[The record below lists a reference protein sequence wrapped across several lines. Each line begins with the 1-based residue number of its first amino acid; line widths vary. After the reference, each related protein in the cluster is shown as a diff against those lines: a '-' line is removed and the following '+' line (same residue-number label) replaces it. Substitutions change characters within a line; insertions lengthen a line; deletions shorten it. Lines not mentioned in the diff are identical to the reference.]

1 MSLYILCVYVGQ
13 PGKAKINDPD
23 RVLERRRDRWY
34 IIDWRKI
41 NGKVGLSFNGNFNL
55 VFYIYFYSLV
65 CTQHMKFSLMEIT
78 KHLLWTFSEFETG
91 WRLYSTFPRRR
102 LGQFIFKKRKKKLV
116 HSSFIDFFFFFF
128 YFLRRLALLRNLL
141 LWTGRLNVT
150 KLIQSS
156 ARQWHFARLRA
167 PSSN

>member
-23 RVLERRRDRWY
+23 RVERRRDRWY

-41 NGKVGLSFNGNFNL
+41 NGKVGLIQWKFQLG
-55 VFYIYFYSLV
+55 FYIYSYSLV

-78 KHLLWTFSEFETG
+78 NHLLWTFSEFETG

-102 LGQFIFKKRKKKLV
+102 LGQFIFKKRKKN
-116 HSSFIDFFFFFF
+116 SFTPLLSTFF
-128 YFLRRLALLRNLL
+128 LLFLL
-141 LWTGRLNVT
+141 LKKAGPVEKLIVVNRKVECNQAYT
-150 KLIQSS
+150 KLSQ
-156 ARQWHFARLRA
+156 AMTFR
-167 PSSN
+167 